1 MRYLE
6 SLEARL
12 TKTEIQLKL
21 QKVRASQ
28 EAWLAAKLEEL
39 IRKPAKRST

>member
-28 EAWLAAKLEEL
+28 ELAAKLEEL